1 VNTSG
6 GASPEIRLRTAP
18 LTPSEDRIASVIL
31 DGYPESAL
39 LTAQAIADKAGTSP
53 ATVSRL
59 ATKLGYQDF
68 AEMQADLR
76 RALRAQLSSPSKR
89 LLAQSGPPKRASA
102 LLEQVIDIE
111 VSNLRRTL
119 ELTDRGKLE
128 ELVERLGRS
137 RQGRVYVAGSKKAG
151 VVARY
156 FTVQLSQLRPR
167 VHLLRMD
174 DTLAD
179 QLIDLVAGDVVMLFE
194 PRRVT
199 RHAVKLIKVAKSRG
213 ATVAVFTDERPP
225 AVLAE
230 SDFVFP
236 TTVDAV
242 SMFDS
247 YAGIFAL
254 CAAILAALIGRNPA
268 DARTRAEH
276 LDALNLDFD
285 TWQDER

>member
-18 LTPSEDRIASVIL
+18 LTPSEGRIASVIL

>member
-18 LTPSEDRIASVIL
+18 LTPSEGRIASVIL

-199 RHAVKLIKVAKSRG
+199 RHAVKLIQVAKSRG

>member
-1 VNTSG
+1 
-6 GASPEIRLRTAP
+6 
-18 LTPSEDRIASVIL
+18 
-31 DGYPESAL
+31 
-39 LTAQAIADKAGTSP
+39 
-53 ATVSRL
+53 
-59 ATKLGYQDF
+59 
-68 AEMQADLR
+68 
-76 RALRAQLSSPSKR
+76 
-89 LLAQSGPPKRASA
+89 
-102 LLEQVIDIE
+102 
-111 VSNLRRTL
+111 
-119 ELTDRGKLE
+119 
-128 ELVERLGRS
+128 
-137 RQGRVYVAGSKKAG
+137 VAGSKKAG

-199 RHAVKLIKVAKSRG
+199 RHAVKLIQVAKSRG

>member
-18 LTPSEDRIASVIL
+18 LTPSESRIASVIL

-39 LTAQAIADKAGTSP
+39 LTAQAIADKASTSP

-68 AEMQADLR
+68 AEMQAELR

-89 LLAQSGPPKRASA
+89 LQAQSGSPKRAAA

-128 ELVERLGRS
+128 ELVECLGRS
-137 RQGRVYVAGSKKAG
+137 RHGRVYVAGSKKAG

-156 FTVQLSQLRPR
+156 FTVQLGQLRPR

-174 DTLAD
+174 DTVAD
-179 QLIDLVAGDVVMLFE
+179 QLLDLAPGDVVVLFE
-194 PRRVT
+194 PRRAT
-199 RHAVKLIKVAKSRG
+199 KHAVKLIEAGKSRG

-225 AVLAE
+225 AALAE

-254 CAAILAALIGRNPA
+254 CGAILAALIGRNPA
-268 DARTRAEH
+268 EARSRAEH

-285 TWQDER
+285 TWLDER

>member
-18 LTPSEDRIASVIL
+18 LTPSESRIASVIL

-39 LTAQAIADKAGTSP
+39 LTAQAIAEKAGTSP

-89 LLAQSGPPKRASA
+89 LLAQTSPPKRAAA
-102 LLEQVIDIE
+102 LLEQVIDLE

-119 ELTDRGKLE
+119 ELTDRAKLE

-137 RQGRVYVAGSKKAG
+137 RHGRVYVAGSKKAG

-156 FTVQLSQLRPR
+156 FTVQLSQLRPG
-167 VHLLRMD
+167 VQLLRMD

-179 QLIDLVAGDVVMLFE
+179 QLIDLAPGDVVVLFE
-194 PRRVT
+194 PRRAT
-199 RHAVKLIKVAKSRG
+199 KHAVKLIETVRSSG

-236 TTVDAV
+236 TTIDAV

-247 YAGIFAL
+247 YAGLFAL
-254 CAAILAALIGRNPA
+254 CAVILAALIGRNPA
-268 DARTRAEH
+268 EARSRAEH
-276 LDALNLDFD
+276 LEALNLDFD
-285 TWQDER
+285 TWLDER

>member
-1 VNTSG
+1 
-6 GASPEIRLRTAP
+6 
-18 LTPSEDRIASVIL
+18 
-31 DGYPESAL
+31 
-39 LTAQAIADKAGTSP
+39 
-53 ATVSRL
+53 
-59 ATKLGYQDF
+59 
-68 AEMQADLR
+68 MQADLR

-89 LLAQSGPPKRASA
+89 LLAQSGPPKRAAA

-174 DTLAD
+174 DTVAD
-179 QLIDLVAGDVVMLFE
+179 QLLDLVPGDVVVLFE

-199 RHAVKLIKVAKSRG
+199 RHAVTLIEAAKSRG

-247 YAGIFAL
+247 YAGHLRAL
-254 CAAILAALIGRNPA
+254 RRYPRRPDRPQPGRGTLAR
-268 DARTRAEH
+268 RAP
-276 LDALNLDFD
+276 
-285 TWQDER
+285 